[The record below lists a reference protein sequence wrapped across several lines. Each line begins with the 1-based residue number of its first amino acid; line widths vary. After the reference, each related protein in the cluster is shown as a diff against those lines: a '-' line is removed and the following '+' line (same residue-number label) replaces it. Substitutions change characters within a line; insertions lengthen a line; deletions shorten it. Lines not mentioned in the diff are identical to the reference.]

1 MFAAVS
7 SVLQSI
13 AADPSPGSIRAD
25 GDTAFGYLSSFE
37 FIFVLCMMREILEIT
52 EDLNQA
58 LQRKTQDIVN
68 AIRLVFS
75 TKVRLQ
81 ELRSDNGWEE
91 FYIRLVEFCFG
102 HCIDVPN
109 MQEPYILRGGQPN
122 QLTKEVYYRVEM
134 FRATLDT
141 QLQELDNRFNEK
153 VMDLLSTSATL
164 IPRNRFRSFRASA
177 ICEMVKKYYPIDFT
191 QQDRYGLEQQLKHF
205 IVDAS
210 RDEELKNISTL
221 TALRRCLFETGRHNI
236 YNFIDRLLRLLVTLP
251 ISTASAERA
260 FSSLKII
267 KIRLRNKMKDDFLAD
282 NLLVHIEGEIADKYN
297 YEDIMKE
304 FKDAKHRRVEL

>member
-25 GDTAFGYLSSFE
+25 GDTAFGYLSPFE

-81 ELRSDNGWEE
+81 EVRSDNGWEE
-91 FYIRLVEFCFG
+91 FYIRLVEFCFS

-109 MQEPYILRGGQPN
+109 MHEPYILRGRRAHCQPN
-122 QLTKEVYYRVEM
+122 QLTKEVYYQVEI
-134 FRATLDT
+134 FRATLDS

-177 ICEMVKKYYPIDFT
+177 VCEMVKKYYPADFT
-191 QQDRYGLEQQLKHF
+191 
-205 IVDAS
+205 
-210 RDEELKNISTL
+210 
-221 TALRRCLFETGRHNI
+221 
-236 YNFIDRLLRLLVTLP
+236 
-251 ISTASAERA
+251 
-260 FSSLKII
+260 
-267 KIRLRNKMKDDFLAD
+267 
-282 NLLVHIEGEIADKYN
+282 
-297 YEDIMKE
+297 
-304 FKDAKHRRVEL
+304 